1 MANRLNFEPS
11 WMDWLSDP
19 RLQGVASP
27 SAANLASQ
35 YLLQVGKGLAEFP
48 RMAFEE
54 ANKATRGEDFD
65 PGVTMG
71 AAALP
76 FGGTAF
82 SAPRGALG
90 AGPAI
95 KAYHG
100 SPHSFERFDLT
111 KLGTGEGGQAY
122 GHGLYFAENPA
133 VAESY
138 KTAGGR
144 SNLWTVNGR
153 PVSTS
158 GVGSFSNVATPELG
172 AAYLMD
178 MQRGDKAAAL
188 RTTESMLKHTS
199 DPKFVEEVRDILK
212 TGEIKRHKGHMYE
225 VEIKADPNTLLKYD
239 RPLAENPPEVRK
251 LAKEFGVPEILDVP
265 ETRSSWT
272 PGPRPL
278 TGQSLYGQLTYEFG
292 GPDKASR
299 VLERKGI
306 PGLTYLDRG
315 SRAAGEGT
323 SNYVTFRDDI
333 INILRKY
340 GLAGLAPLGGLEALK
355 SGAYQGKGGE

>member
-35 YLLQVGKGLAEFP
+35 YLLQAGKGLAEFP

-65 PGVTMG
+65 PTVTMG

-100 SPHSFERFDLT
+100 SPHSFERFDLG

-122 GHGLYFAENPA
+122 G
-133 VAESY
+133 
-138 KTAGGR
+138 
-144 SNLWTVNGR
+144 
-153 PVSTS
+153 
-158 GVGSFSNVATPELG
+158 
-172 AAYLMD
+172 
-178 MQRGDKAAAL
+178 
-188 RTTESMLKHTS
+188 
-199 DPKFVEEVRDILK
+199 
-212 TGEIKRHKGHMYE
+212 
-225 VEIKADPNTLLKYD
+225 
-239 RPLAENPPEVRK
+239 
-251 LAKEFGVPEILDVP
+251 
-265 ETRSSWT
+265 
-272 PGPRPL
+272 
-278 TGQSLYGQLTYEFG
+278 
-292 GPDKASR
+292 
-299 VLERKGI
+299 
-306 PGLTYLDRG
+306 
-315 SRAAGEGT
+315 
-323 SNYVTFRDDI
+323 
-333 INILRKY
+333 
-340 GLAGLAPLGGLEALK
+340 
-355 SGAYQGKGGE
+355 